1 LRVGEYSRGS
11 EPSECEV
18 ADAWTKTEACRP
30 TWIEPTVYKDLSQHP
45 LLASSLILLKSP
57 DWTTTVALYPVS
69 TSDFDHNLLVI
80 DGHIHSNIRR
90 IAGEGECN
98 AWVVYIK
105 AQGVQDEERVVRD
118 AIQEARNVL
127 QLQPLDHIK
136 QPTEATIWDSLG
148 ICTYESL
155 GGFGEERSD

>member
-1 LRVGEYSRGS
+1 M
-11 EPSECEV
+11 
-18 ADAWTKTEACRP
+18 
-30 TWIEPTVYKDLSQHP
+30 
-45 LLASSLILLKSP
+45 
-57 DWTTTVALYPVS
+57 ALYPVS